1 MVATS
6 NEQRGGRAG
15 EMVVSKR
22 ECGAVGS
29 LKSIGNGR
37 LERRKER

>member
-1 MVATS
+1 MS
-6 NEQRGGRAG
+6 GGGTTG
-15 EMVVSKR
+15 EMVESKR